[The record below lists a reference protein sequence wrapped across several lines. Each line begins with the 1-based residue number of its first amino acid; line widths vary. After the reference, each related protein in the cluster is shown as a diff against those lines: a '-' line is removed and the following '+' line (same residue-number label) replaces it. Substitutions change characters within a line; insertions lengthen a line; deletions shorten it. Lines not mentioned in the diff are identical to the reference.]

1 MNACMIIAVAEKK
14 GHERQAVAVAERL
27 DLLPRVVRVGQ
38 APAALRNAPFGSGA
52 ALILA
57 AGRQSIAPA
66 RRLARTPGEP
76 PVAVLQP
83 VIWRPD
89 DFFLIWA
96 PLHDRFPRWLGRPRH
111 LVETLTAPSAV
122 TPAAMAAAARV
133 MADTLGVIAG
143 PRVGVLVGGSS
154 AAHRFGAAEAAE
166 LADRLA
172 AFASAHDVGLLV
184 TTSRR
189 TAPAAAATL
198 AGRLAGTRHAFVD
211 AARHPD
217 PSTAYAA
224 ILALSDAFVVTAD
237 SFAMLSEAAAT
248 GKPLYGWRLP
258 GGKAKFERFY
268 DGLADHGALR
278 WFDGSLDR
286 WTYPPLDAAGT
297 LADALRP
304 ALTLSPAAARCI

>member
-1 MNACMIIAVAEKK
+1 MAHCLIIAVEGKK

-27 DLLPRVVRVGQ
+27 GLAPRIERVGR
-38 APAALRNAPFGSGA
+38 APAALRSTPDLRRA
-52 ALILA
+52 ALVIA

-66 RRLARTPGEP
+66 RRLSRAGGA
-76 PVAVLQP
+76 PVAMLQP
-83 VIWRPD
+83 VVWRPQ
-89 DFFLIWA
+89 DFYLIWA
-96 PLHDRFPRWLGRPRH
+96 PLHDRPHAFLGRPRL

-122 TPAAMAAAARV
+122 TCAAMQVAALASPEISG
-133 MADTLGVIAG
+133 LSG
-143 PRVGVLVGGSS
+143 PRIGVLVGGAS

-166 LADRLA
+166 LGDRLA
-172 AFASAHDVGLLV
+172 AFTAAHDVALLV

-189 TAPAAAATL
+189 TPPVATAAIAD
-198 AGRLAGTRHAFVD
+198 RLAGTRHVLVD

-224 ILALSDAFVVTAD
+224 ILGLADAFVATAD
-237 SFAMLSEAAAT
+237 SFAMMSEAAAT

-268 DGLADHGALR
+268 EGLADHGALR
-278 WFDGSLDR
+278 WFDGTLDR

-297 LADALRP
+297 LAEALRP
-304 ALTLSPAAARCI
+304 ALALQPASAGGI